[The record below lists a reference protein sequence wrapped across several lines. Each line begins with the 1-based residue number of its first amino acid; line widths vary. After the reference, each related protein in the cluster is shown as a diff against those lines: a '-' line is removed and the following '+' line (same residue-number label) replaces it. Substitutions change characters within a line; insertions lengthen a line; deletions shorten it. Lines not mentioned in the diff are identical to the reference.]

1 MAGTLSLEKETVMA
15 SDKEGGAHITRRTA
29 LGLLARGLAASSVE
43 AALPLAATKKR
54 PPNVVFVLLDDVGY
68 GDLACLGNPV
78 IKTPNIDDLHSRSAR
93 FTDFHASPTCSPS
106 RASFMTGRYSNAV
119 GVWHTID
126 GRNLLRTNARTLA
139 ECFKASGYR
148 TANYGKWHLGDNY
161 PCRPQDRGFDDAVVC
176 GGGGIWQAPDYF
188 GNDDVDDNYIHNGQF
203 QKYTGFSTDIFF
215 DLAMDFMRDAK
226 KREQP
231 FFCYLAT
238 TAAHEPVWA
247 QEKDQ
252 APYEHV
258 PGLVHAGFY
267 GMIANIDE
275 NLGRLM
281 RFLETQHLA
290 EDTILIFSS
299 DNGTDGGEKVFNA
312 GMRGIKASPYDGG
325 HRMPLFIHWPGG
337 GIDRGKDISTLTA
350 HIDLLPTLVDLCG
363 LKCDAIDVDGR
374 SWRPLLYGGASTWP
388 ERVIVT
394 DNQRGENLVRWK
406 ETAVMTQR
414 WRLVNPTLHGNPQV
428 MELYDMTKD
437 PGQQENVA
445 AQYPDVVAHLKD
457 EYDAWWKKVSA
468 GGEAYVRIAIGSD
481 SENPSRLNCMDW
493 HGYGSDAAN
502 NQTQIRQGA
511 MGNGFWALDVAREGR
526 YRFELRRWPRE
537 VDLPINATYTDAK
550 PNRDKTPGASIDA
563 KIAMLVVRD
572 HAMTKPVHAGDK
584 YAAFE
589 VQLAKGPAS
598 LRTAFYDDVLND
610 RGAYYVYAERLNAI

>member
-1 MAGTLSLEKETVMA
+1 MAN
-15 SDKEGGAHITRRTA
+15 DKEGGMHITRRTA
-29 LGLLARGLAASSVE
+29 LGLLAGGLAASSVE
-43 AALPLAATKKR
+43 AALPLAATTKE

-78 IKTPNIDDLHSRSAR
+78 IKTPNIDDLYSRSAR

-119 GVWHTID
+119 GVWHMID

-139 ECFKASGYR
+139 ECFTASGYR

-188 GNDDVDDNYIHNGQF
+188 GNDDVDDSYIHNGQF

-215 DLAMDFMRDAK
+215 DLAMDFMRDAQ

-258 PGLVHAGFY
+258 PGLAHAGFY
-267 GMIANIDE
+267 GMIANVDE

-281 RFLETQHLA
+281 RFLEAQRMA
-290 EDTILIFSS
+290 ENTIVIVSS

-312 GMRGIKASPYDGG
+312 GMRGFKASPYDGG
-325 HRMPLFIHWPGG
+325 HRMPLFFHWPGG
-337 GIDRGKDISTLTA
+337 GIEQGKDISTLA
-350 HIDLLPTLVDLCG
+350 GHIDLLPTLVDLCG
-363 LKCDAIDVDGR
+363 LKNDDDDVDGR
-374 SWRPLLYGGASTWP
+374 SWRPLLYGGASKWP

-406 ETAVMTQR
+406 ETAVMTRR
-414 WRLVNPTLHGNPQV
+414 WRLVNPTLHGNPHV
-428 MELYDMTKD
+428 MELYDMAKD
-437 PGQQENVA
+437 PGQREDVA
-445 AQYPDVVAHLKD
+445 PQYPDVVAHLKD
-457 EYDAWWKKVSA
+457 EYDAWWNKVSA

-481 SENPSRLNCMDW
+481 RENPSRLNCMDW

-537 VDLPINATYTDAK
+537 VDLPINATYADAK

-572 HAMTKPVHAGDK
+572 QAMTKPVEAGDK